1 MDPSVLNSPKM
12 KAQIIGNKPNTYAF
26 TKADDTQCNSHRCKC
41 CTYQALG
48 ESALV
53 TEGGCLPI
61 VVVRPSIVVAAWKEP
76 LPGWLDNLNGPTGS
90 VAGVGKGVMR
100 TFYCK

>member
-1 MDPSVLNSPKM
+1 M
-12 KAQIIGNKPNTYAF
+12 
-26 TKADDTQCNSHRCKC
+26 
-41 CTYQALG
+41 
-48 ESALV
+48 

-61 VVVRPSIVVAAWKEP
+61 VVIRPSIVVAAWREP